1 MEMFS
6 RWRGV
11 VALVMGIAWGM
22 CLGACAGEEVL
33 GTLAMPDR
41 TVVPTTKVVLNGGQH
56 TSLTARDGSF
66 AFRDV
71 TPGVYLLEVLSPNYH
86 YSAIKIKIDDKTGII
101 AIEYKYPGAP
111 RKEAIHPLLL
121 TAHTKWNHFEKR
133 EGMKV
138 GGMFKSPMTII
149 LVLLMIMMVF
159 LPKMMENLDPE
170 QLEEIKG
177 QQKAVHESAANFSFS
192 DMLTNAL
199 AGQPVAQQQQQQ
211 QQQQQRAPAQQ
222 GQRAG
227 GGGAAGRGSSSRS
240 SGGSKKKHRS

>member
-1 MEMFS
+1 
-6 RWRGV
+6 
-11 VALVMGIAWGM
+11 
-22 CLGACAGEEVL
+22 
-33 GTLAMPDR
+33 
-41 TVVPTTKVVLNGGQH
+41 TKQVVLNGGQH

-71 TPGVYLLEVLSPNYH
+71 TPGVYLLEVLSPNFH
-86 YSAIKIKIDDKTGII
+86 YSSMKIKVDDMTGII

-111 RKEAIHPLLL
+111 RKEAIHPVLL

-133 EGMKV
+133 EGVKV

-149 LVLLMIMMVF
+149 MILSMVMMAF
-159 LPKMMENLDPE
+159 LPKMMANLDPE

-177 QQKAVHESAANFSFS
+177 QQKAVQDTTSNFSLS

-199 AGQPVAQQQQQQ
+199 AGPQAEQQQQQQ
-211 QQQQQRAPAQQ
+211 QQGSVAPQ

-227 GGGAAGRGSSSRS
+227 GGSGSSSRS
-240 SGGSKKKHRS
+240 GGGGGKKKHRS